1 MLTPCSF
8 SPHCLCAQP
17 DPHLL
22 LLEQVVDL
30 RSNALTA
37 LAPIVTIALE
47 LPHLELDLADNQW
60 RCSESSASLQNVTS
74 ASWREMWDAIC
85 NMAVGE

>member
-8 SPHCLCAQP
+8 SPHCLYAQT
-17 DPHLL
+17 DLHLL

-30 RSNALTA
+30 RSNALTT

-60 RCSESSASLQNVTS
+60 QCSNSSISLQNVTS
-74 ASWREMWDAIC
+74 ASWRAKWDAIC

>member
-1 MLTPCSF
+1 MVTPWSF
-8 SPHCLCAQP
+8 PPHCLCVQTELP
-17 DPHLL
+17 LL

-60 RCSESSASLQNVTS
+60 QCSDSSASLQNATS
-74 ASWREMWDAIC
+74 ASWREKWDAIC
-85 NMAVGE
+85 NTAVGE